1 MSVWGAY
8 RVTGIAYCL
17 GLSFSLMSTFEV
29 GVIPGLQIRKLTPQ
43 RGVTVRAVGLP
54 CGPVAETLHS

>member
-29 GVIPGLQIRKLTPQ
+29 GVIPGLQIRKLISTAWSDCQ
-43 RGVTVRAVGLP
+43 G
-54 CGPVAETLHS
+54 CGTSLWSSG